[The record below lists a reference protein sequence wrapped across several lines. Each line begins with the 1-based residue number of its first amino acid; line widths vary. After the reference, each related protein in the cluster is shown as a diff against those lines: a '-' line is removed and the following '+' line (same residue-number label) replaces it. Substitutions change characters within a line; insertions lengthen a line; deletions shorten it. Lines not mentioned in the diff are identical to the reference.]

1 MVRSFAFLLVL
12 VLGSGCASLAGGPGG
27 DRPDPAAVVV
37 TDDADRVADC
47 TARATVAVDPPFIL
61 LTRSYPET
69 VVMGREDMRA
79 QLRREAAAAGGN
91 AVLTTGIEDGKMHG
105 TAYRCG

>member
-1 MVRSFAFLLVL
+1 MVRSLAFLLVAA
-12 VLGSGCASLAGGPGG
+12 LGIGCASMSGGAQ
-27 DRPDPAAVVV
+27 PDPAAVVV

-47 TARATVAVDPPFIL
+47 TLRSTVAVDPPFIL
-61 LTRSYPET
+61 LTKSYPET

-79 QLRREAAAAGGN
+79 QLRREAAAAGGDT
-91 AVLTTGIEDGKMHG
+91 VLTTGIEDGKMHG